1 MDFMDYSSMDEAR
14 DGPQGDRARAH
25 SSTHELDIQ
34 DGGASFDLKLAAA
47 LEEANLVKELHQQ
60 LTFEYYQ
67 DISRVAAQIMVS
79 PFTFSARRKVLVAVI
94 LAPLLGLCLGD

>member
-1 MDFMDYSSMDEAR
+1 MDYSSI
-14 DGPQGDRARAH
+14 QGDRARAH
-25 SSTHELDIQ
+25 SSTTEL
-34 DGGASFDLKLAAA
+34 GGASFDLRLEAA
-47 LEEANLVKELHQQ
+47 LKEANLVKELHQQ

>member
-25 SSTHELDIQ
+25 SSTRELDIQ

-60 LTFEYYQ
+60 LTFQYHE
-67 DISRVAAQIMVS
+67 DLTNVSAQIMVS
-79 PFTFSARRKVLVAVI
+79 PFRYLV
-94 LAPLLGLCLGD
+94 P